1 MRHALYSSKRFNILR
16 FFTAVPYY
24 ISRPYKSLL
33 GVHITGKIKARSMG
47 KKLKLHTDNTINMLL
62 DLQEKHGYLPRERMI
77 RACRE
82 KGIPGV
88 DVYGVA
94 TFYSQFKLAKR
105 GKYLVS
111 VCRGTAC
118 HVKGSGRLL
127 EFLEAYLSVKPGE
140 TTADGKFTLQIV
152 NCIGACAKAPNVM
165 VNGMAYGNLDEPGL
179 RKLLEGLR

>member
-1 MRHALYSSKRFNILR
+1 MAAASSGKG
-16 FFTAVPYY
+16 VSG
-24 ISRPYKSLL
+24 SRRSPNGAASKPMNAR
-33 GVHITGKIKARSMG
+33 GKAP
-47 KKLKLHTDNTINMLL
+47 DNTINLL
-62 DLQEKHGYLPRERMI
+62 LGIQEKRGWLSAKEMSRM
-77 RACRE
+77 CRE

-111 VCRGTAC
+111 LCRGTAC

-127 EFLEAYLSVKPGE
+127 EFIQDYLCIKPGE
-140 TTADGKFTLQIV
+140 TTSDGRFTLQAV
-152 NCIGACAKAPNVM
+152 NCVGACAKAPNVM
-165 VNGMAYGNLDEPGL
+165 VDSVVYGIMDEQKL